1 MSCWSTGHSAQYFTK
16 MSFTIIKIL
25 EQLPSYL
32 MLCKLAE
39 QNSVRVT
46 GDERTGSFSGHGME
60 GDYKFGDDGIHGKF
74 AGHRVTGTFSFEI
87 GKAAVTVTD
96 KPFWLPETLL
106 TQKIME
112 GLDTIWNELAQLRLS

>member
-1 MSCWSTGHSAQYFTK
+1 MSCWFTGHSAKSFTK
-16 MSFTIIKIL
+16 MSFTIIKNL
-25 EQLPSYL
+25 EQLPSYP
-32 MLCKLAE
+32 MLCKLAG

-106 TQKIME
+106 TKRITE
-112 GLDTIWNELAQLRLS
+112 GLDTIWNELAQLRSS